1 MSIAPRTYVAR
12 SLTAV
17 APVAAIP
24 TTAAH
29 FALWNGEPEGGKT
42 YSITSVGFST
52 TTTAGATMIL
62 QLLANCMV
70 ALQPIIS
77 GTLAAG
83 PFPTDGMP
91 SASRAAV
98 ASAVTIT
105 AANGMWQPIG
115 DCVNSAA
122 LTATIGM
129 GTWQKVDGLFRLPP
143 GGIFSL
149 ATLGSTTGGANQL
162 FINWREEQL

>member
-1 MSIAPRTYVAR
+1 MGAIRTYAAGT
-12 SLTAV
+12 LTAV

-29 FALWNGEPEGGKT
+29 FSLWNGESAGGKT
-42 YSITSVGFST
+42 YRITTVGFST
-52 TTTAGATMIL
+52 TTSAAATMIL
-62 QLLANCMV
+62 QLLAHSGVGGCAV
-70 ALQPIIS
+70 IS
-77 GTLAAG
+77 GTAANG
-83 PFPTDGMP
+83 PRPTDGFP
-91 SASRAAV
+91 GGSKAVV
-98 ASAVTIT
+98 ASAVTIV
-105 AANGMWQPIG
+105 ANNGVWQPVG

-129 GTWQKVDGLFRLPP
+129 GTWRNVRGLFLLPP

-162 FINWREEQL
+162 FVNWEEEQL